1 MLLQMEN
8 FQISFS
14 VVGSRAECQNSDR
27 KDSPS
32 GEPRFGKW
40 EWGGAVY
47 LQAIVEGLGRLRMS
61 WPCDG
66 REKEAQY
73 SVQD

>member
-1 MLLQMEN
+1 MLLQMEY
-8 FQISFS
+8 FQTSFS
-14 VVGSRAECQNSDR
+14 IVGSRAECQNSDR

-32 GEPRFGKW
+32 GDPRFGKW
-40 EWGGAVY
+40 EWGSAIY
-47 LQAIVEGLGRLRMS
+47 LQAIAEGLGRLRIL

-73 SVQD
+73 GVED